1 MAGISS
7 VTANGS
13 LVNKLLFPREVLPI
27 ASVFANLVNF
37 LLSLLVLFVALLIFQ
52 PQISPWIVLLP
63 VVAGI
68 AYEIIR
74 YAGRHVGEQALV
86 SAIVLPGMWLQK
98 LTTRQPDDSQIEVAI
113 AALQAVLPEQEPTV
127 KEKENEPAAG

>member
-1 MAGISS
+1 M
-7 VTANGS
+7 
-13 LVNKLLFPREVLPI
+13 
-27 ASVFANLVNF
+27 
-37 LLSLLVLFVALLIFQ
+37 
-52 PQISPWIVLLP
+52 LLP

-113 AALQAVLPEQEPTV
+113 AALQAVLPEDEAV
-127 KEKENEPAAG
+127 AKEIVVN